1 VWKDFKTRF
10 QNILDRLRRHREVI
24 GSQANLLHFQQYQL
38 DRTKMLEGLRRSE
51 NERRQ
56 KNYKEALEWISG
68 ADTNLDHES
77 ACAARSEYPG
87 SGRWILKHSKLQ
99 NWKEAGEPV
108 SSILWLNGIPGAG
121 GLRKISNRGPS
132 DLTLFR
138 QNYSSLGYHRKL
150 FRRCFVQD
158 QFLLLQT
165 R

>member
-1 VWKDFKTRF
+1 MRIVANPSSSFESLTRCEVWRQVFRSVWKDFKTRF

-24 GSQANLLHFQQYQL
+24 ESQANLLHFQQYQL
-38 DRTKMLEGLRRSE
+38 DRAKRLEDLHRSE

-99 NWKEAGEPV
+99 NWKEANEPV

-121 GLRKISNRGPS
+121 KLIWLLER
-132 DLTLFR
+132 
-138 QNYSSLGYHRKL
+138 SLEPD
-150 FRRCFVQD
+150 VQVS
-158 QFLLLQT
+158 
-165 R
+165 